1 MISISLVTD
10 ELSGDPET
18 AIEMA
23 VSWGIRDFE
32 LRGYYTDRVPRLS
45 NYQKQQLRHILED
58 YDARIVALSPGLFK
72 MAYPPKAAYRW
83 SFGCL
88 DMPSYESW
96 SEAHRQVQFHVQE
109 ILPATLEYAREL
121 GARVVVIFAFSR
133 GGAVP
138 GEPPEEV
145 YQALRLAAERA
156 EAAGVVLAVE
166 TEDGYWADTGQRT
179 AAMINKINHPAL
191 RVNWDPGNSFCAG
204 ETPYPN
210 GYNSLRGMV
219 HHVHF
224 KDARRLVNGTADFV
238 LDGQIDWKG
247 QIEALR
253 QDGYNGYVSI
263 ETHLRPKI
271 AAARAYFERLKQLL
285 EPVEV
290 DPTQG
295 DAK

>member
-23 VSWGIRDFE
+23 VGWGIRDFE

-58 YDARIVALSPGLFK
+58 YDARVVALSPGLFK

-96 SEAHRQVQFHVQE
+96 SEAHRQVQFHIQE
-109 ILPATLEYAREL
+109 ILPATLDYAREL

-133 GGAVP
+133 GGVGP

-156 EAAGVVLAVE
+156 LAAGVVLAVE
-166 TEDGYWADTGQRT
+166 TEDGFWADTGQRT
-179 AAMINKINHPAL
+179 AAIVNMINHPAL

-204 ETPYPN
+204 ETPYPD
-210 GYNSLRGMV
+210 GYNYLRGLV
-219 HHVHF
+219 RHVHF
-224 KDARRLVNGTADFV
+224 KDARRQVNGSADFV

-253 QDGYNGYVSI
+253 QDGYEGYVSV

-285 EPVEV
+285 ETVEV
-290 DPTQG
+290 DHTKG
-295 DAK
+295 DVK